1 MFTIK
6 ANPSVAGIATVRRP
20 KDYAESTEPAVLHVE
35 GGNSLNGDTGVPPQ
49 SAPKD
54 SAEAAA
60 DSSDSDP
67 DRCVFPPQSKE
78 SQISVLPSRAF
89 LHQCTFCLCSVCAY
103 LSIFVSDNLHM

>member
-20 KDYAESTEPAVLHVE
+20 KDYVESAEPAVLHVE
-35 GGNSLNGDTGVPPQ
+35 GGNSPNGDTGVPPQ

-54 SAEAAA
+54 SVEAAA
-60 DSSDSDP
+60 NSNGSDSGSESSDS

-78 SQISVLPSRAF
+78 SQVSVLPSRAF
-89 LHQCTFCLCSVCAY
+89 LHQCTFCLCSVCA
-103 LSIFVSDNLHM
+103 